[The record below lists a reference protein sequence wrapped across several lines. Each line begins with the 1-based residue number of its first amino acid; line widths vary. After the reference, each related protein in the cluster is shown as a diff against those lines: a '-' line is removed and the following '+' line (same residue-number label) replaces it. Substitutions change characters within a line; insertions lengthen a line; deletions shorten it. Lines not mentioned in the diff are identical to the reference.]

1 MAKPNG
7 IVVTF
12 GGLNTMWVI
21 VLFDLPTDTPKARK
35 QYTHFRKYLLDN
47 GFSMMQY
54 SVYIRH
60 SASDENAQVHA
71 KRVKSQLPPDGEVR
85 IIKITDKQFG
95 NIEVFYGKKRVPT
108 EQAPQ
113 QLQFF

>member
-1 MAKPNG
+1 
-7 IVVTF
+7 
-12 GGLNTMWVI
+12 MWVI

-35 QYTHFRKYLLDN
+35 QYTLFRKHLLDD
-47 GFSMMQY
+47 GFGMMQY

-60 SASDENAQVHA
+60 CASDENAQVHV
-71 KRVKSQLPPDGEVR
+71 KRVKSRLPPDGEVR

-95 NIEVFYGKKRVPT
+95 NIDVFYGKKRAPL